1 MRPVRD
7 LDVMRLAD
15 GELDADERAELEAAI
30 AADPAAGRK
39 LEAVGHLGEAVRG
52 HLELSADAAESRLA
66 RMWDEVEKRLD
77 LDAAPEAAPAPV
89 RSRPGLWQRFTNW
102 LDAHRG
108 HVLTGAVSPAAVA
121 AIALILRP
129 DPEVVKVREPIAV
142 PTPTVPD
149 TSTTNDPDTSDVV
162 PVVHQPAQV
171 ESMEVAGG
179 TGTVFTIEDD
189 DGAETT
195 VIWVTPD
202 DTVEGI

>member
-7 LDVMRLAD
+7 LDLMRLAD
-15 GELDADERAELEAAI
+15 GELDADERAELEAAV
-30 AADPAAGRK
+30 AADPAAARK
-39 LEAVGHLGEAVRG
+39 VEAVGHLGDAVRG
-52 HLELSADAAESRLA
+52 HLELSADAADARLA

-77 LDAAPEAAPAPV
+77 LDAAPARDLPV
-89 RSRPGLWQRFTNW
+89 RSRPGLWQRFTAW

-108 HVLTGAVSPAAVA
+108 HVLTGAVSAAAVA

-129 DPEVVKVREPIAV
+129 DPEVVKVREPVTV
-142 PTPTVPD
+142 PTPTVKTP
-149 TSTTNDPDTSDVV
+149 STTNDPDSDMM

-189 DGAETT
+189 DGEETT